1 MLTVLCKEA
10 NKEEMVRLIFRH
22 TTTLGI
28 REKRCQ
34 RHILDRRMESV
45 DTPYGKVHRKVSTGY
60 GVQRTKYEY
69 NDIARIAREQNISLF
84 EVLDKM
90 NDE

>member
-1 MLTVLCKEA
+1 MIVLCLEA
-10 NKEEMVRLIFRH
+10 DRYKIVSLMQILC
-22 TTTLGI
+22 I

-34 RHILDRRMESV
+34 RHVLDRRMEAV

-69 NDIARIAREQNISLF
+69 NDLVRIARENNIGLS
-84 EVLDKM
+84 EVMEKISQS
-90 NDE
+90 E